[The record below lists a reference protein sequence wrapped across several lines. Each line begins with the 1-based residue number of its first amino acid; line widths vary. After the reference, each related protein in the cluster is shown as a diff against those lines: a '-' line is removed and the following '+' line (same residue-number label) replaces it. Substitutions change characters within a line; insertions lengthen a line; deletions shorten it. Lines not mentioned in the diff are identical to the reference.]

1 MSRNRDRVGGTQQ
14 KNTGTTPPPRKTKK
28 DSDGDAFSFV
38 VPTQFVELPSKG
50 AYYVEG
56 HPLHNEET
64 VEIKH
69 MTAKEEDILTSR
81 SLLKKGLALDRVIQ
95 NLIVDKTINAD
106 ELLVGDRNAIVIAA
120 RISSYGADYTTK
132 VTCPACNN
140 AQEYDFNLV
149 DARVTEVEEKS
160 LDTFDV
166 LDNKDGTFDIELPVT
181 KVRVKFK
188 ILTGRD
194 EKIMLNHANNSRK
207 NRNRTGKNAKGVE
220 KNVTAQLQ
228 SMIVSVNGDESLKA
242 KTHLI
247 DNIPSM
253 DSRHLRFAQR
263 AATPNVQLS
272 EEFEC
277 EQCGFETEM
286 EVPLTADFFWPDR

>member
-1 MSRNRDRVGGTQQ
+1 MSRTRDRVGGTKQ
-14 KNTGTTPPPRKTKK
+14 KNTGTKPPAQQNEK
-28 DSDGDAFSFV
+28 DSSGDAFSFV

-50 AYYVEG
+50 AYYSPE
-56 HPLHNEET
+56 HPLYNEET

-95 NLIVDKTINAD
+95 NLIVNRSINAD

-120 RISSYGADYTTK
+120 RISSYGADYKTK
-132 VTCPACNN
+132 VTCPACGH
-140 AQEYDFNLV
+140 AQEYDFNLI
-149 DARVTEVEEKS
+149 DANVTEVEQNS

-181 KVRVKFK
+181 KVRVTFK

-207 NRNRTGKNAKGVE
+207 NRNKMKTKGLE
-220 KNVTAQLQ
+220 SNVTSQLQ
-228 SMIVSVNGDESLKA
+228 GMIVAVNGDDSLKA

-247 DNIPSM
+247 ENIPSM

-263 AATPNVQLS
+263 AVTPNVELS